1 MDYSNQLLYHPILAL
16 TKVSILL
23 LYHRLSV
30 SRTFRLWI
38 NVLIGLNIALTVSIF
53 VSDLLQC
60 IPMAFLWDKTI
71 PGGKCMNQQ
80 AFFIGSAVMNIFSDC
95 AVLVLPIPMVWGMQ
109 TNTRKK
115 VALIFLF
122 SLGIL
127 YGSLF
132 PSPFS
137 LSPPLYIHLSI
148 SPPLTSVPQ
157 RLCRECH
164 TSQGRSKPHRYQH
177 QRPNMYLSLPLPPPL
192 HILTP
197 PQSQPGSC
205 GPGSNAASP

>member
-30 SRTFRLWI
+30 SRTFRTWVI
-38 NVLIGLNIALTVSIF
+38 VLIGLNIALTTSIF

-71 PGGKCMNQQ
+71 PGGHCMNQQ
-80 AFFIGSAVMNIFSDC
+80 AFFVGSAVMNIISDC

-115 VALIFLF
+115 IALMVLF
-122 SLGIL
+122 SLGVL
-127 YGSLF
+127 YGF
-132 PSPFS
+132 
-137 LSPPLYIHLSI
+137 PPLYISPSPLSLHEEADI
-148 SPPLTSVPQ
+148 PLQ
-157 RLCRECH
+157 CLRRERRP
-164 TSQGRSKPHRYQH
+164 SQSRPRSRRHQH
-177 QRPNMYLSLPLPPPL
+177 QRPNLYPPP
-192 HILTP
+192 P
-197 PQSQPGSC
+197 PPSFP
-205 GPGSNAASP
+205 PPH

>member
-30 SRTFRLWI
+30 SKSFRMWV
-38 NVLIGLNIALTVSIF
+38 NVLIGLNIALTTSIF

-80 AFFIGSAVMNIFSDC
+80 AFFVGSAVMNIISDC

-109 TNTRKK
+109 TNMRKK
-115 VALIFLF
+115 IALIVLF
-122 SLGIL
+122 SLGVL
-127 YGSLF
+127 YG
-132 PSPFS
+132 PSPSPRLPSPSTS
-137 LSPPLYIHLSI
+137 LLS
-148 SPPLTSVPQ
+148 SFMKKLTSSPSQ
-157 RLCRECH
+157 CLRRECRP
-164 TSQGRSKPHRYQH
+164 SQSRSRSRRHQY
-177 QRPNMYLSLPLPPPL
+177 QRPNMYPPPL
-192 HILTP
+192 HP
-197 PQSQPGSC
+197 HF
-205 GPGSNAASP
+205 NAH

>member
-30 SRTFRLWI
+30 SKSFRMWV
-38 NVLIGLNIALTVSIF
+38 NVLIGLNIALTTSIF

-80 AFFIGSAVMNIFSDC
+80 AFFVGSAVMNIISDC

-109 TNTRKK
+109 TNMRKK
-115 VALIFLF
+115 IALIVLF
-122 SLGIL
+122 SLGVL
-127 YGSLF
+127 YG
-132 PSPFS
+132 PS
-137 LSPPLYIHLSI
+137 LSPH
-148 SPPLTSVPQ
+148 
-157 RLCRECH
+157 
-164 TSQGRSKPHRYQH
+164 
-177 QRPNMYLSLPLPPPL
+177 PLPPSFTPL
-192 HILTP
+192 RR
-197 PQSQPGSC
+197 
-205 GPGSNAASP
+205 N